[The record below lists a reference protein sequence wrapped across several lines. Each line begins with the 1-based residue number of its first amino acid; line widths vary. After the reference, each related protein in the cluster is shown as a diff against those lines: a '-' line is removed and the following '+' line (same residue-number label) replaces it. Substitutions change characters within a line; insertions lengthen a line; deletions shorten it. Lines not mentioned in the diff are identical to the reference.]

1 MGTFYTDEQ
10 IREAIAVLEDDTA
23 GIWET
28 MKKMAS
34 VTDPLDEEQ
43 QRAKSAIVRALNLV
57 LPKVSFIAQA
67 EDKMNATG
75 RLIID
80 VGNAVRA
87 ATAPDKGCS

>member
-10 IREAIAVLEDDTA
+10 IREAIAVLEDGTP

>member
-67 EDKMNATG
+67 EDKTNATG